1 MSNTEY
7 FLSKPTAERVDKYE
21 FWNFELIL
29 GPLNLFLFK
38 IFCNGCNFVLTS
50 LPFKNDI
57 MQ

>member
-7 FLSKPTAERVDKYE
+7 FLSKPTAKGGYIYE

-29 GPLNLFLFK
+29 GPLNPFLFK